1 MKCRIPDL
9 QAAVTP
15 TFRGDIFKPLVVLAV
30 LLAKWKPSFQ
40 VCTDKRAYRHQLPNC
55 RQLEVETLIPTQ
67 AIPFGIP
74 RQGNDALEHQC
85 SGAPSLALFKQALSR
100 DPFVI
105 R

>member
-40 VCTDKRAYRHQLPNC
+40 VCTDKRASIQDFVSSLADFSLPN
-55 RQLEVETLIPTQ
+55 
-67 AIPFGIP
+67 
-74 RQGNDALEHQC
+74 
-85 SGAPSLALFKQALSR
+85 
-100 DPFVI
+100 
-105 R
+105 

>member
-1 MKCRIPDL
+1 MRIAESDSLRKCADGRMTGSQKLSVRPQI
-9 QAAVTP
+9 
-15 TFRGDIFKPLVVLAV
+15 
-30 LLAKWKPSFQ
+30 S
-40 VCTDKRAYRHQLPNC
+40 TDKRAYRHQLPNC